1 MVVGSG
7 ALNVDDDVFDR
18 QKRVRGWNQAAVEQ
32 ARVLVVGAGALG
44 NEVVK
49 LLLQLGVRKMTL
61 VDNDAVVR
69 ANLNR
74 CVFFT
79 ERDAEDGVLKVN
91 ALEREANRLFPEAGV
106 VALPKL
112 VEQLPESFYD
122 GFDYAFACL
131 DNLGARLHLN
141 AFTYGKV
148 PLIDGGT
155 TGFLGKVQ
163 VVKAPSACLECGL
176 AKRDYKLLWLKYSCT
191 GDEIDWLNPKM
202 PALPTTTSVIA
213 GMQVEEFLKMLFAD
227 TAGAPEEMKKAAV
240 EQSLVGKYLHY
251 DALRREARVFE
262 VPKRATC
269 PVHG

>member
-1 MVVGSG
+1 MGVGTS
-7 ALNVDDDVFDR
+7 VDDDVFDR
-18 QKRVRGWNQAAVEQ
+18 QKRVRGWNQGALEQ

-44 NEVVK
+44 NEVLK
-49 LLLQLGVRKMTL
+49 LLLQLGVRSTTL
-61 VDNDAVVR
+61 VDNDSVVK

-79 ERDAEDGVLKVN
+79 ASDAEDGELKVN
-91 ALEREANRLFPEAGV
+91 ALKREANRLFPEAEIT
-106 VALPKL
+106 ALPKL

-122 GFDYAFACL
+122 NFDYAFACL

-141 AFTYGKV
+141 AFTYGRV

-163 VVKAPSACLECGL
+163 VVKAPSSCLECGL

-213 GMQVEEFLKMLFAD
+213 GMQVEEFLKMLFAG
-227 TAGAPEEMKKAAV
+227 AEGAPDEIKKAAA
-240 EQSLVGKYLHY
+240 EQSLVGKYLLY
-251 DALRREARVFE
+251 DALRRESRVFE
-262 VPKRATC
+262 IPKRRTC
-269 PVHG
+269 PVHGV

>member
-1 MVVGSG
+1 MTS
-7 ALNVDDDVFDR
+7 VDDDVFDR
-18 QKRVRGWNQAAVEQ
+18 QKRVRGWNQDALERS
-32 ARVLVVGAGALG
+32 RVLVVGAGALG
-44 NEVVK
+44 NEVLK
-49 LLLQLGVRKMTL
+49 LLLQLGARKITI
-61 VDNDAVVR
+61 VDNDSIVK

-79 ERDAEDGVLKVN
+79 PEDAERGTLKVD
-91 ALEREANRLFPEAGV
+91 ALKREAKRLFPQADV
-106 VALPKL
+106 LALPKL
-112 VEQLPESFYD
+112 IEQLPESFYD
-122 GFDYAFACL
+122 GFDCAFGCL

-141 AFTYGKV
+141 AFAYGKV

-163 VVKAPSACLECGL
+163 VVDAPSACLECGL

-202 PALPTTTSVIA
+202 PALPTTTSVVA
-213 GMQVEEFLKMLFAD
+213 GMQVEEFLKLLFSQAE
-227 TAGAPEEMKKAAV
+227 GAPKDMLEAAA
-240 EQSLVGKYLHY
+240 EHSLVGKYLLY

-262 VPKRATC
+262 IPKRKTC

>member
-1 MVVGSG
+1 MIS
-7 ALNVDDDVFDR
+7 DDDVFDR
-18 QKRVRGWNQAAVEQ
+18 QKRVKGWNQEAVAQ

-49 LLLQLGVRKMTL
+49 LLLQLGVTKITL
-61 VDNDAVVR
+61 VDNDAVVA

-79 ERDAEDGVLKVN
+79 EDDAQKGILKVDALKRDAK
-91 ALEREANRLFPEAGV
+91 RLFPRADI

-122 GFDYAFACL
+122 NFDYAFACL

-213 GMQVEEFLKMLFAD
+213 GIQVEEFLKLLFFD
-227 TAGAPEEMKKAAV
+227 SQGKGAPEDMLKAAGDG
-240 EQSLVGKYLHY
+240 SLVGRYLHY

-262 VPKRATC
+262 IPKRASC

>member
-1 MVVGSG
+1 MG
-7 ALNVDDDVFDR
+7 VDDDVFDR
-18 QKRVRGWNQAAVEQ
+18 QKRVRGWNQDAVER

-44 NEVVK
+44 NEVLK
-49 LLLQLGVRKMTL
+49 LLLQLGVRRITL
-61 VDNDAVVR
+61 VDNDAVVK

-74 CVFFT
+74 CVFFNND
-79 ERDAEDGVLKVN
+79 DASKRVLKVD
-91 ALEREANRLFPEAGV
+91 ALKREAKRLFPQTDI

-122 GFDYAFACL
+122 GFDFAFSCL

-163 VVKAPSACLECGL
+163 VVKAPSSCLECGL

-213 GMQVEEFLKMLFAD
+213 GIQVEEFLKMLFSEAE
-227 TAGAPEEMKKAAV
+227 GAPEEMLKAS
-240 EQSLVGKYLHY
+240 ESLVGRYLHY
-251 DALRREARVFE
+251 DALRRAARVFE
-262 VPKRATC
+262 IPRRASC
-269 PVHG
+269 PVHPR

>member
-1 MVVGSG
+1 MG
-7 ALNVDDDVFDR
+7 VDDDVFDR
-18 QKRVRGWNQAAVEQ
+18 QKRVKGWNQEALER

-49 LLLQLGVRKMTL
+49 LLLQLGVKKITL

-74 CVFFT
+74 CVFFN
-79 ERDAEDGVLKVN
+79 RHDAERGALKVD
-91 ALEREANRLFPEAGV
+91 ALKREAKRLFHEADIN
-106 VALPKL
+106 ALPKL

-122 GFDYAFACL
+122 NFDYAFSCL

-163 VVKAPSACLECGL
+163 VVNAPSACLECGL

-213 GMQVEEFLKMLFAD
+213 AIQVEEFLKLLFFEAKD
-227 TAGAPEEMKKAAV
+227 KGAPEEMLKAS
-240 EQSLVGKYLHY
+240 ESLVGRYLHY
-251 DALRREARVFE
+251 DALRRETRVFD

-269 PVHG
+269 PVHSL

>member
-1 MVVGSG
+1 MG
-7 ALNVDDDVFDR
+7 VDDDVFDR
-18 QKRVRGWNQAAVEQ
+18 QKRVRGWNQNAVEQ

-44 NEVVK
+44 NEVAK
-49 LLLQLGVRKMTL
+49 LLLQLGVRKITL
-61 VDNDAVVR
+61 VDNDAVVK

-79 ERDAEDGVLKVN
+79 SEDAEKSVLKVD
-91 ALEREANRLFPEAGV
+91 AVKREAKRLFPETSV
-106 VALPKL
+106 TALPKL

-122 GFDYAFACL
+122 NFDYAFACL

-141 AFTYGKV
+141 AFTYGRV

-163 VVKAPSACLECGL
+163 VVNAPSSCLECGL
-176 AKRDYKLLWLKYSCT
+176 AKRDYKLLWQKYSCT
-191 GDEIDWLNPKM
+191 GDELDWLNPKM

-213 GMQVEEFLKMLFAD
+213 GMQVEEFLKILFAD
-227 TAGAPEEMKKAAV
+227 AAGAPEEMRKTAGDG
-240 EQSLVGKYLHY
+240 SLVGKYLLY
-251 DALRREARVFE
+251 DALRREARIFDI
-262 VPKRATC
+262 PKRVSC

>member
-1 MVVGSG
+1 MG
-7 ALNVDDDVFDR
+7 VDDDVFDR
-18 QKRVRGWNQAAVEQ
+18 QKRVRGWNQDAVEQ
-32 ARVLVVGAGALG
+32 SRVLVVGAGALG

-49 LLLQLGVRKMTL
+49 LLLQLGVRKLTV
-61 VDNDAVVR
+61 VDNDSVVK

-74 CVFFT
+74 CIFFT
-79 ERDAEDGVLKVN
+79 REDAENGVLKVD
-91 ALEREANRLFPEAGV
+91 AVKREAKRLFPQTEV

-122 GFDYAFACL
+122 NFDYAFACL

-163 VVKAPSACLECGL
+163 VVRSPSACLECGL

-191 GDEIDWLNPKM
+191 GDELDWLNPKM

-213 GMQVEEFLKMLFAD
+213 GLQVDEFLKLAFAD
-227 TAGAPEEMKKAAV
+227 AAGAPEEMKTAAGAG
-240 EQSLVGKYLHY
+240 SLVGKYLLY

-262 VPKRATC
+262 IPKRRSC